1 MRGEGAFTNS
11 ILSFNLGYKKKLDLG
26 DMNIN
31 FQNVLSIPMNES
43 AFMQIKISADKDL
56 DGKLIIRRNGIIV
69 DEIHAPLKAD
79 MSGNLNWTIR

>member
-56 DGKLIIRRNGIIV
+56 DGKLIIRRIGTIV
-69 DEIHAPLKAD
+69 DEIHAPLKAC